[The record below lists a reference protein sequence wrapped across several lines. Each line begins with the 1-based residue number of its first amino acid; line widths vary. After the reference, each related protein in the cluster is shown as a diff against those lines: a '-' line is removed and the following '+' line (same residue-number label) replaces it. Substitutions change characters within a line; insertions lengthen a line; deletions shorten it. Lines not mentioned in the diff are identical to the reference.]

1 MGDVNHRV
9 RNRIVNQDLVATL
22 ISRSSWPLRVF
33 LLSLTITASNLASQS
48 PPAPAEK
55 NSAIEAHFSAAQQA
69 QRDKDYATAESEY
82 QTVLTLAP
90 DFAEVYMNL
99 GLVYQLED
107 RSTEAMAEFRRALK
121 IKPGLAGANFF
132 LGVDYCKLGEG
143 AKAVPYLRAAL
154 KAEPDR
160 PDTWLWLATAQ
171 EIAGQWQGEV
181 ATLHKALELRPVDVD
196 LLYLMGSAYE
206 RLGKQEVANLEKVA
220 PGSSRS
226 EQLLAESY
234 ASSNEWPSAVIHF
247 QNALGASP
255 YRPGLHTELGEVF
268 LHAGKV
274 NQAIREFDEEL
285 RRNPGNLRA
294 LVRRGEA
301 RLIQGN
307 VDAALPDWEKAVG
320 TDVEQAERILG
331 LRESGFGN
339 SALEQLPDTTREKTR
354 ALKED
359 LQNHDSPAAH
369 LALAFL
375 AEQSGNLPQ
384 AAADSSLAAS
394 AALKDAP
401 TGKCS
406 EAEVKTALQREE
418 FSRIAACAEKVFT
431 LASSADF
438 RIRVASALLEAGQPD
453 GALKALQGLSS
464 ADSGSAEAAY
474 WRARCYEKLAT
485 AAYFRLYQADPDSY
499 RVHQLMGDLEAAK
512 GDDAKAI
519 EEYRAAIALKPSGP
533 NLHYSLG
540 HLLWKDLKV
549 PEARVE
555 FEAELAMNPR
565 HAGALNDLGNTYLFE
580 HQPNKGLPY
589 LLRALSAN
597 PGNADIH
604 RDLGTAYSE
613 LGDLHKAEEHFKIA
627 VTNDHDGAVHY
638 KLARVYQ
645 ALGEKEKA
653 AREFALSST
662 LNRESHEKLEKQTER
677 LGEVTKSAEDP

>member
-1 MGDVNHRV
+1 MRDVNRSI
-9 RNRIVNQDLVATL
+9 RDPIANPNRTTGFASGVMQLFLVLVIHCAISATG
-22 ISRSSWPLRVF
+22 S
-33 LLSLTITASNLASQS
+33 AGQS
-48 PPAPAEK
+48 APASAEK
-55 NSAIEAHFSAAQQA
+55 SSAIEAHFSAAQQA
-69 QRDKDYATAESEY
+69 QREKDYATAEREY
-82 QTVLTLAP
+82 RSALALAP
-90 DFAEVYMNL
+90 AFAEVHMNL

-107 RSTEAMAEFRRALK
+107 RPTDAMVEFRNALK

-143 AKAVPYLRAAL
+143 AKAIPYLRAAL

-160 PDTWLWLATAQ
+160 PDTWLWLATGQ
-171 EIAGQWQGEV
+171 EIAGQWQAEV
-181 ATLHKALELRPVDVD
+181 ATLHRALELRPADVD
-196 LLYLMGSAYE
+196 LLYLLGSAYE
-206 RLGKQEVANLEKVA
+206 RLGKQEVAHLGKVA

-247 QNALGASP
+247 QNALAASP
-255 YRPGLHTELGEVF
+255 DRPGLHTEMGEVF

-285 RRNPGNLRA
+285 RRNPESLRA
-294 LVRRGEA
+294 LARRGEA
-301 RLIQGN
+301 RLMLGN
-307 VDAALPDWEKAVG
+307 ADAALQDWEKAVG
-320 TDVEQAERILG
+320 IDVEQTERILG
-331 LRESGFGN
+331 LRETGFGG
-339 SALEQLPDTTREKTR
+339 SALEQLPDSVRER
-354 ALKED
+354 LQALKQS
-359 LQNHDSPAAH
+359 LQTRDSPAAH

-375 AEQSGNLPQ
+375 AEQSGNL
-384 AAADSSLAAS
+384 AEAS
-394 AALKDAP
+394 AETGLASSTAAKTAP
-401 TGKCS
+401 SGSCR
-406 EAEVKTALQREE
+406 EAELDAAVQREE
-418 FSRIAACAEKVFT
+418 FSRITTCTGRVLT
-431 LASSADF
+431 PASSADF
-438 RIRVASALLEAGQPD
+438 RIQVASVLLEAGQPD
-453 GALKALQGLSS
+453 AALKALNGLSA

-485 AAYFRLYQADPDSY
+485 AAYLRLYQADPDSY

-519 EEYRAAIALKPSGP
+519 EEYRAAIAGKPSAP

-555 FEAELAMNPR
+555 LEAELGMNPR

-580 HQPNKGLPY
+580 HKPEQGLPY
-589 LLRALSAN
+589 LTRALAAN

-613 LGDLHKAEEHFKIA
+613 LKDFHKAEEHFKIA

-653 AREFALSST
+653 AKEFALST
-662 LNRESHEKLEKQTER
+662 NLNRESHEKLEKQTER
-677 LGEVTKSAEDP
+677 LGAVTKSAEDP